1 MGSHPSSASRPWR
14 SSRAGAADAVHG
26 SFLVSLRWPCD
37 PRRHGATWR
46 AATSWRA
53 STGMAWP
60 ARRAAAGTVPVPRPA
75 GGAGPAAI
83 RAAGAALL
91 LPSNRRHPTRA
102 GGRAQGW
109 LGQPGALPQEPSRFH
124 VPRWPRGRRRS
135 VPPVRP
141 CSCPPSAGIPPGL
154 EGEHRDGLASPARC
168 RWNRPGSTPA
178 GGAGPAPEAVC
189 AAIAACAAG
198 GLTRLPRTGRHPGE
212 RGRPALAFA
221 APAWYSLA

>member
-91 LPSNRRHPTRA
+91 LPSKRRHPPRA

-109 LGQPGALPQEPSRFH
+109 LGQPGALPLEPSRFH
-124 VPRWPRGRRRS
+124 ARGWRGAGTRSSLRCDRSLRCRRVNAAATNWAPSRGKGPARACICRPGMVLVSLMVLVGRR
-135 VPPVRP
+135 
-141 CSCPPSAGIPPGL
+141 PG
-154 EGEHRDGLASPARC
+154 
-168 RWNRPGSTPA
+168 
-178 GGAGPAPEAVC
+178 V
-189 AAIAACAAG
+189 
-198 GLTRLPRTGRHPGE
+198 
-212 RGRPALAFA
+212 
-221 APAWYSLA
+221 YSR